1 MINVGILR
9 FIKKKIKMYK
19 YFGLVFIIRLQIPSW
34 LIHIDGLGIVRGFL
48 RFIFTN
54 LKYKHNLSRKT
65 KTIQRNIYII
75 G

>member
-1 MINVGILR
+1 
-9 FIKKKIKMYK
+9 MYK

-54 LKYKHNLSRKT
+54 LTDKTNLSSKFIIIAFYSLKLGSDKLPFKT
-65 KTIQRNIYII
+65 KVVTY
-75 G
+75 